1 MRLKYLIRKEFIQIR
16 RNSFLPKMIVMFPIV
31 LICVAPWITN
41 MEVKNINV
49 TIVDNDHSVLSQR
62 LIHRTEQSN
71 YFHFQGTAPKYDDAQ
86 QMLEQNKVDV
96 IAVIP
101 QHYERD
107 LTMGRQPQV
116 YIAANSVNG
125 TKGMMGASYLS
136 QIVTRNAEGGMRNA
150 EGGTQNAGSGAA
162 LSAFRIPQSAFQIPQ
177 SASKSLYNKYQDY
190 KLFMI
195 PALIAIIVVMM
206 CGFMPALN
214 IVGEKEE
221 GTIEQIN
228 VTPVR
233 KWEFILA
240 KLIPYWII
248 GLFVFTISLLL
259 AWLVYGFTPAGNLG
273 LLYISIMLLALV
285 MSGLGLVV
293 SNYSSQMQ
301 QAMLVMWFIMVC
313 FLLLS
318 GLFTPVQ
325 SMPDWAQTLTMVNPM
340 RYFIDAMRTLYVRGG
355 TFQSVWL
362 QMTALAAFA
371 LVIDSWAVVSY
382 KKNG

>member
-1 MRLKYLIRKEFIQIR
+1 MRLKYLIRKEFLQIR
-16 RNSFLPKMIVMFPIV
+16 RNSFLPRMIVMFPIV
-31 LICVAPWITN
+31 LICVAPWITS

-49 TIVDNDHSVLSQR
+49 TIVDNDHSTLSER
-62 LIHRTEQSN
+62 FIHRTEQSD
-71 YFHFQGTAPKYDDAQ
+71 YFHFKGTTPTYAIAQ
-86 QMLEQNKVDV
+86 SQLEKNRVDV
-96 IAVIP
+96 IAVVP

-107 LTMGRQPQV
+107 LRLGRGPEI

-136 QIVTRNAEGGMRNA
+136 QIVMQNAEGGMRKT
-150 EGGTQNAGSGAA
+150 EPAGVVQSEI
-162 LSAFRIPQSAFQIPQ
+162 RNPQSAV
-177 SASKSLYNKYQDY
+177 KTLYNKYQDY
-190 KLFMI
+190 KLFMV
-195 PALIAIIVVMM
+195 PALIAIIIVMM

-214 IVGEKEE
+214 IVGEKEA

-228 VTPVR
+228 VTPVS

-248 GLFVFTISLLL
+248 GIFVFTISLLL
-259 AWLVYGFTPAGNLG
+259 AWLVYGFTPQGNIA
-273 LLYISIMLLALV
+273 LLYLSMMLLALI

-293 SNYSSQMQ
+293 SNYSQQMQ

-325 SMPDWAQTLTMVNPM
+325 SMPQWAQTLTLCNPM
-340 RYFIDAMRTLYVRGG
+340 RYFIEAMRTLYVRGG
-355 TFQSVWL
+355 TWQSVTL
-362 QMTALAAFA
+362 QTTVLAAFA
-371 LVIDSWAVVSY
+371 LVIDTWAVVSY

>member
-1 MRLKYLIRKEFIQIR
+1 
-16 RNSFLPKMIVMFPIV
+16 
-31 LICVAPWITN
+31 
-41 MEVKNINV
+41 
-49 TIVDNDHSVLSQR
+49 
-62 LIHRTEQSN
+62 
-71 YFHFQGTAPKYDDAQ
+71 
-86 QMLEQNKVDV
+86 
-96 IAVIP
+96 
-101 QHYERD
+101 
-107 LTMGRQPQV
+107 
-116 YIAANSVNG
+116 
-125 TKGMMGASYLS
+125 
-136 QIVTRNAEGGMRNA
+136 
-150 EGGTQNAGSGAA
+150 
-162 LSAFRIPQSAFQIPQ
+162 
-177 SASKSLYNKYQDY
+177 
-190 KLFMI
+190 
-195 PALIAIIVVMM
+195 M

-214 IVGEKEE
+214 IVGEKEA

-248 GLFVFTISLLL
+248 GLFVFTVSLLL

-273 LLYISIMLLALV
+273 LLYLSIMLLALI

-325 SMPDWAQTLTMVNPM
+325 SMPDWAQTLTLCNPM

-355 TFQSVWL
+355 TLQSVWL
-362 QMTALAAFA
+362 QMTVLTAFA
-371 LVIDSWAVVSY
+371 LVIDSWAVASY